1 MWLVV
6 PLLLLFAVYTYR
18 ADDEIETNE
27 IDGHVSAAPSEA
39 QHNAVQA
46 YLEEN
51 WDNITGFNDA
61 LHEYPV
67 FFFCEY
73 ATFYRY
79 KMYKRMVMICS
90 RKCKDI
96 EDLFYERKVRETLC
110 LMKCNQDYR
119 EIAGA
124 KTLKRLLRV
133 TKEKLANLTIYERF
147 YHLHIC
153 YFQKGRYQNAANAG
167 FTFLFLHPN
176 HEMVTKNLK
185 YYLEL
190 PDVIVKEI
198 VILEALPFIQIFMR
212 RLSPN
217 LTSLEFYME
226 FEENCRKY
234 CERSFDQG
242 WYPEFT
248 SSIANHFAFCLK
260 CKRGCSLAMNNVNGN
275 FLADLLRSHYNYL
288 QFAYY
293 KCNGQSKNSLCS
305 SCELFIISTR
315 QRDNILQ
322 YNDYIIYNNDYYSS
336 QSKVEKEYFT
346 PRKYSSSIHL
356 PGHSS
361 FTRTQFVGNLS
372 IFRKKN
378 GTEKELG
385 GKNCYAADGF
395 HNSIEC
401 DLLMQLTQVNE
412 ILRVLI
418 VSHCNVYEEN
428 KSPYSPYECFEG
440 VIVDEMASIGIVVEH
455 TEEVHD
461 HVEKY
466 LDPLLYF
473 TYTHLVC
480 QMVLPN
486 SPMDRMDLS
495 HEIHAD
501 NCVIKDGGFCLR
513 EDPAYTGRNY
523 STILYLNDDF
533 DDISTIYSIA
543 SFFFI
548 VRLRCG
554 RMVALSVGGEN
565 LHEVQGV
572 CNNKRCAYER
582 VVANIMLTRVCTLG
596 IATRGYPN
604 TFQVKLLLSG
614 KIYYYR
620 YIRKDLKEH
629 LLVRALYV
637 YEDMLIQCF
646 KEDEM
651 LRNILKEGKGNKKS
665 ILVEI

>member
-39 QHNAVQA
+39 QHVRDTLRSQRS
-46 YLEEN
+46 LRTRFRP
-51 WDNITGFNDA
+51 ILKKTGTTLQVLTMHCMN
-61 LHEYPV
+61 
-67 FFFCEY
+67 
-73 ATFYRY
+73 TY

-346 PRKYSSSIHL
+346 PRKEALSYVKQQKYELLLYYISEEFAVIDTAIRCKKINTKKAGQKNEQNLGKYSSSIHL

-480 QMVLPN
+480 QMVLPIFI
-486 SPMDRMDLS
+486 SI
-495 HEIHAD
+495 IHQMP
-501 NCVIKDGGFCLR
+501 KTRRGGVKNRARKLLR
-513 EDPAYTGRNY
+513 ELKLQPANSINLQYIGVESYCDPEYEKLFTNHHTATLAIAQRFKYKTDK
-523 STILYLNDDF
+523 ILGCTN
-533 DDISTIYSIA
+533 
-543 SFFFI
+543 
-548 VRLRCG
+548 
-554 RMVALSVGGEN
+554 ALKCRIE
-565 LHEVQGV
+565 
-572 CNNKRCAYER
+572 Y
-582 VVANIMLTRVCTLG
+582 
-596 IATRGYPN
+596 
-604 TFQVKLLLSG
+604 
-614 KIYYYR
+614 KI
-620 YIRKDLKEH
+620 
-629 LLVRALYV
+629 
-637 YEDMLIQCF
+637 
-646 KEDEM
+646 
-651 LRNILKEGKGNKKS
+651 LRNIS
-665 ILVEI
+665 EIRFLSSFTFTAYPFF